1 VYDPTTI
8 LLIAVTGLA
17 AGTLGGMLGVGGSVI
32 MIPAMVMLFGQGTR
46 EPKFNQHLSQA
57 AAMIVNVCVVVPALI
72 RHAKAGAVMP
82 GILKLILPAALVFIF
97 VGVWLSN
104 RAVFAGTEGAVWLGR
119 VLAVFLLYVIIVN
132 VRRLIAGRA
141 ETVGDAD
148 PTLAKGSAVGAVMG
162 TVAGLMGIGGGA
174 VAVPLQQMLLRLPL
188 RNCIANST
196 AIICITAG
204 FGAIAK
210 NATLPPECSL
220 SDSLTLAALLAPTAI
235 VGGYIG
241 GALTHHLPLKAVR
254 AAFIVLL
261 LAAAWKMAAL

>member
-1 VYDPTTI
+1 MTI
-8 LLIAVTGLA
+8 ALVAATGLA

-32 MIPAMVMLFGQGTR
+32 MIPAMVMLFGQGTDD
-46 EPKFNQHLSQA
+46 PGFNQHLYQA

-72 RHAKAGAVMP
+72 RHAKAGKVMP
-82 GILKLILPAALVFIF
+82 RVLKQILPAALICIF
-97 VGVWLSN
+97 FGVWLSN
-104 RAVFAGTEGAVWLGR
+104 LPVFAGAEGAVWLGR
-119 VLAVFLLYVIIVN
+119 VLAVFLVYVILVN
-132 VRRLIAGRA
+132 VQRLIAGRTETIGDA
-141 ETVGDAD
+141 RPTLPRASTVGA
-148 PTLAKGSAVGAVMG
+148 TMG

-174 VAVPLQQMLLRLPL
+174 IAVPMQQMLLRLPL

-220 SDSLTLAALLAPTAI
+220 TDSLTLAALLAPTAI
-235 VGGYIG
+235 VGGFIG
-241 GALTHHLPLKAVR
+241 GALTHRLPLRAVR
-254 AAFIVLL
+254 VAFIVLM